1 MGNACWEL
9 YCLEHGIQ
17 PDGYMPSEKTVSNC
31 DDSFSTFFNETGSGK
46 HVPRG
51 IFVDLEPTVIG
62 ITAGF
67 QIDLISNLRLLRS
80 NQNWSL
86 SSTFS
91 S

>member
-1 MGNACWEL
+1 
-9 YCLEHGIQ
+9 
-17 PDGYMPSEKTVSNC
+17 MPSDKTVGNYE
-31 DDSFSTFFNETGSGK
+31 DSFNTFFNETGSGK
-46 HVPRG
+46 HNPRS

-67 QIDLISNLRLLRS
+67 QIDLIFNLRLLRS

-86 SSTFS
+86 SSTLS